1 MTDEIQGEPT
11 RTPNEQ
17 LAAKVVDALLTEGLL
32 PSEKKDYVQAKISG
46 GTMRLDD
53 WNLIAENMVQR
64 ELENGTQKE
73 N

>member
-17 LAAKVVDALLTEGLL
+17 LAVKVADALLAEGLL
-32 PSEKKDYVQAKISG
+32 PGEKKDYVRAKISG

-64 ELENGTQKE
+64 ELENGTPKE